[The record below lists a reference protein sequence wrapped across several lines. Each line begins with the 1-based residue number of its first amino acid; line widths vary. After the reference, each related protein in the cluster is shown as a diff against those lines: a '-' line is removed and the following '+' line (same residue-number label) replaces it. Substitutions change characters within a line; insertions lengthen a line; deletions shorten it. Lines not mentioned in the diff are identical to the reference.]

1 VGVLKGSFK
10 RKTRYEKCGM
20 SQQGGRLALHV
31 ISMHE
36 RKEKG

>member
-1 VGVLKGSFK
+1 
-10 RKTRYEKCGM
+10 M

-36 RKEKG
+36 RKEKGWELASSI